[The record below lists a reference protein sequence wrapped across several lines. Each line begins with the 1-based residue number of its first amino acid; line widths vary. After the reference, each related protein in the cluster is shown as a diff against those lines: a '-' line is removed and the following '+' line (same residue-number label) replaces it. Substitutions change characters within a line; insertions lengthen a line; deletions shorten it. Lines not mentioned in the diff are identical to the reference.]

1 MTQLKLK
8 IKKGD
13 LVEVTTGK
21 EKGKRGE
28 IVSVDRESMKVL
40 VKGVNMVTRFVKQS
54 AQHPNGPFQKE
65 IPVHISNVA
74 LVNAVTNS
82 RSKVGIKTL
91 EDGTRA
97 RYFKNNG
104 ANV

>member
-1 MTQLKLK
+1 MTQIKLK

-28 IVSVDRESMKVL
+28 IVSVDRDSMKVL
-40 VKGVNMVTRFVKQS
+40 VKGLNMVTRFAKQS
-54 AQHPNGPFQKE
+54 AANPNGVFQKE
-65 IPVHISNVA
+65 MPLHISNVA
-74 LVNAVTNS
+74 LVNTATDS
-82 RSKVGIKTL
+82 RSKVGIRTL

>member
-13 LVEVTTGK
+13 LVEVITGK

-28 IVSVDRESMKVL
+28 IVNVDRDSMKVL
-40 VKGVNMVTRFVKQS
+40 VKGLNMMTRFAKQS
-54 AQHPNGPFQKE
+54 AQNPNGVFKKE
-65 IPVHISNVA
+65 MPLHISNVA
-74 LVNAVTNS
+74 LVNSATNS
-82 RSKVGIKTL
+82 RSKVGVKTL